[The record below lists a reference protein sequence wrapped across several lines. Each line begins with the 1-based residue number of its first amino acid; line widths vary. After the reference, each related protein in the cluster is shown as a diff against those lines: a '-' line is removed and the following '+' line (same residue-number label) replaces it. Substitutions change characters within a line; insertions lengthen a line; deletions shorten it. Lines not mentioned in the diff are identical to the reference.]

1 MTAPVLYTLYDLLVD
16 ALRQLYAAEQ
26 EHLRALPRMATAAQT
41 PELVRVFNDHLG
53 ETEEQVSR
61 LERIFAH
68 LEECPEGGT
77 CAGMDG
83 VLLECDSL
91 ILTQGHPDVLNA
103 ALISAAHRV
112 EHYEMAAYGTARVVA
127 ELLGEE
133 AITQLLEASYREE
146 QGTDRLLNL
155 IATRK
160 VNQRA
165 LTASAP
171 LADAVE

>member
-1 MTAPVLYTLYDLLVD
+1 MGHWLVIRAAPHPWVEGVVNQSQSLYACDQGGSPMTAPVLYTLYDLLVD

-61 LERIFAH
+61 LERVFAH
-68 LEECPEGGT
+68 LEECPVGGT

-91 ILTQGHPDVLNA
+91 ILTQGHPDVLDA
-103 ALISAAHRV
+103 AL
-112 EHYEMAAYGTARVVA
+112 
-127 ELLGEE
+127 
-133 AITQLLEASYREE
+133 
-146 QGTDRLLNL
+146 
-155 IATRK
+155 
-160 VNQRA
+160 
-165 LTASAP
+165 
-171 LADAVE
+171 